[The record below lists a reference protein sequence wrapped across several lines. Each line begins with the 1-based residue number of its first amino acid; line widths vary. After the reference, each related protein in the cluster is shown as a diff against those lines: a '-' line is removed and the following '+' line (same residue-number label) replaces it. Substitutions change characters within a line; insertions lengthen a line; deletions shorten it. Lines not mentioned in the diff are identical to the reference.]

1 MAEKTNFELYRNT
14 AVTLRFQ
21 LVTPEPAPGYVTGWL
36 TQFAVKNSEQDA
48 NVVFEVTGNISNT
61 APNALQ
67 YGIFDVQLTAN
78 QTAMLNDGQHY
89 DWSFRRTNSGYED
102 VLALGELRAF
112 TTV

>member
-36 TQFAVKNSEQDA
+36 TQFTVKDTEQIA
-48 NVVFEVTGNISNT
+48 QTTFTVTGNVANV
-61 APNALQ
+61 ANALK
-67 YGIFDVQLTAN
+67 YGIFDVNLTAN
-78 QTAMLNDGQHY
+78 QTSLLNDGQVY
-89 DWSFRRTNSGYED
+89 DWSFRRTNPGYED

-112 TTV
+112 TTC